1 MINLLVEGWRLIP
14 HSYAQVLCFQLIH
27 FYKMYGPNGT
37 NGHLLTIYFKES
49 LYYNIDWYNKL
60 NLLYSNEYNKILINF
75 KEYNN
80 EKVDIIYRITFPYN
94 ITVFENDKNIPKCI
108 FYTSE
113 FKDIDYRYFRASFP
127 ENIIEESEKEE
138 YISIFI
144 NYFRNIYFTSP
155 SVWSSNGIIPYFKSD
170 ESLYNRNKII
180 THGVDTTI
188 FNRLHN
194 NTMIRNKI
202 RQEYGVLDTDI
213 LLINIGAMTHNKGI
227 YLIIELLHHLIN
239 KFGKTN
245 YKLILKGNGDMYSSK
260 LNIESTIGRLQQQ
273 GRISID
279 ESINLLK
286 YIIFVDK
293 MLTYED
299 INNLYNAS
307 DLYVS
312 PYLAEGFGLTILESL
327 ASGLN
332 VLVPK
337 TGSTKEYIDAILQNG
352 GSDFIFYVESKIVEE
367 EQGKAKYMNKIE
379 IEDLVNVVINNEHKF
394 KNVKDNAQMFHFI
407 QNNYSWYNVCQQLYD
422 YFNEIVNNKIIIQ

>member
-1 MINLLVEGWRLIP
+1 
-14 HSYAQVLCFQLIH
+14 
-27 FYKMYGPNGT
+27 MYGPNGI
-37 NGHLLTIYFKES
+37 NGNLLTIYFKES

-80 EKVDIIYRITFPYN
+80 EKVDIIYRITFPYD
-94 ITVFENDKNIPKCI
+94 ITVFENNKNIPKCI

-113 FKDIDYRYFRASFP
+113 FKEIDYTYFKATYP

-155 SVWSSNGIIPYFKSD
+155 SMWSSNGIIPYFKSD
-170 ESLYNRNKII
+170 ESICNRNKII

-188 FNRLHN
+188 FNRLQN
-194 NTMIRNKI
+194 NKFIRNKI
-202 RQEYGVLDTDI
+202 RQEYGVVDTDI
-213 LLINIGAMTHNKGI
+213 LLINIGSMSTNKGI
-227 YLIIELLHHLIN
+227 HLVIELLHHLIN

-245 YKLILKGNGDMYSSK
+245 YKLILKGNSDLHNSK
-260 LNIESTIGRLQQQ
+260 LNIEDSFTILQQQ
-273 GRISID
+273 GLLTID

-337 TGSTKEYIDAILQNG
+337 TGSSKEYVEAIHENG
-352 GSDFIFYVESKIVEE
+352 GSDFIFYVDSKIVEE
-367 EQGKAKYMNKIE
+367 EQGKRKFLNKIE

-394 KNVKDNAQMFHFI
+394 KNVKDNVQMFDFI
-407 QNNYSWYNVCQQLYD
+407 QNNYSWYNVCNQLYD
-422 YFNEIVNNKIIIQ
+422 YFNEIVNNNIIIQ